1 MLQCIDSVG
10 LLLPYRDPRISSRD
24 GCVQALFYPA
34 FTNFLVL
41 HCHNLTTYFIFLPRI
56 MLFWNLETVGVT
68 KILPSDGE
76 LRYSHCDTAG
86 RHHVEAS
93 HDAFFVRS
101 GGFGIKYLQL

>member
-1 MLQCIDSVG
+1 MLKYIDSVG
-10 LLLPYRDPRISSRD
+10 LLLPYRHPVSPA

-56 MLFWNLETVGVT
+56 MLFWNLEAVGVT

>member
-1 MLQCIDSVG
+1 MLNVLIRAFAPVPPS
-10 LLLPYRDPRISSRD
+10 PYHLSD
-24 GCVQALFYPA
+24 GCVQPLFYPA
-34 FTNFLVL
+34 FANPLVL

-56 MLFWNLETVGVT
+56 MLFWNLEAVGVT

>member
-1 MLQCIDSVG
+1 MLQRIDSVG

-24 GCVQALFYPA
+24 GCVQPLFFPA
-34 FTNFLVL
+34 FANPLVL
-41 HCHNLTTYFIFLPRI
+41 HYQNLTTYFIFSPRI

-76 LRYSHCDTAG
+76 LRYSHYDTAG

-93 HDAFFVRS
+93 HDAFFVGRAD
-101 GGFGIKYLQL
+101 LE

>member
-1 MLQCIDSVG
+1 MLQRIDSGG
-10 LLLPYRDPRISSRD
+10 LLRPYRDPRISSRD
-24 GCVQALFYPA
+24 GCVQALFSPVSIYY
-34 FTNFLVL
+34 LVL
-41 HCHNLTTYFIFLPRI
+41 RCRNLATYFIFSPRI
-56 MLFWNLETVGVT
+56 MLFWDLETVGVT

-76 LRYSHCDTAG
+76 LRYSHYDTAG

>member
-1 MLQCIDSVG
+1 MLKYIDSVG

-24 GCVQALFYPA
+24 DCVQALFSPVSIYY
-34 FTNFLVL
+34 LVL

-56 MLFWNLETVGVT
+56 MLFWNLEAVGVT

-76 LRYSHCDTAG
+76 LRYSHYDTAG

-93 HDAFFVRS
+93 HDAF
-101 GGFGIKYLQL
+101 L